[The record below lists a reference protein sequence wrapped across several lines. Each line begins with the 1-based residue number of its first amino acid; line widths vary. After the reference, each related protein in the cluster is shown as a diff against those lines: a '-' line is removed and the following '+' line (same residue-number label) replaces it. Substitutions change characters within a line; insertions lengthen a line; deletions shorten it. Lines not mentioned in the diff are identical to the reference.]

1 MNPEPVSDILGS
13 GFEVD
18 VRRNP
23 VSHLVR
29 RLSSAP
35 AQPTK
40 DLPMPASTGN
50 TTATSGLL
58 LTLNR
63 GIQVL
68 EEVANEQGRATA
80 KALAAALDINLGTCY
95 QLLRTLQANGYVHR
109 LPGGRYGL
117 GSRVGFIADHYQATT
132 APPPELIDILHEL
145 LAAVEETVYVSVRRG
160 RRIEIAAV
168 LEGTKALRVGN
179 LSVGYGEHPHIR
191 ASVKAFLAHSRPE
204 TVEELLEGVAFEART
219 PKTITDRARFDE
231 DLHATRLRGYSID
244 DEEFTEGVSCIG
256 AVVLDGSGE
265 PMGSYGT
272 SFPVGRLATDGEAIA
287 KHVMAAAEKASR
299 ALGYTGPYPPAVDD

>member
-1 MNPEPVSDILGS
+1 
-13 GFEVD
+13 
-18 VRRNP
+18 
-23 VSHLVR
+23 
-29 RLSSAP
+29 
-35 AQPTK
+35 
-40 DLPMPASTGN
+40 MPPSTAN
-50 TTATSGLL
+50 TPSTSGLL
-58 LTLNR
+58 LTLSR

-80 KALAAALDINLGTCY
+80 KALAAALEINLGTCY

-117 GSRVGFIADHYQATT
+117 GSRIGFLADHYQATT

-145 LAAVEETVYVSVRRG
+145 LTSVEETVYVSIRRG

-179 LSVGYGEHPHIR
+179 LKVGYGEHPHIR
-191 ASVKAFLAHSRPE
+191 ASVKSFLAHARPE
-204 TVEELLEGVAFEART
+204 TVDELLEAVVFEART
-219 PKTITDRARFDE
+219 PNTITDRARLDSE
-231 DLHATRLRGYSID
+231 LEATRLRGYAID

-256 AVVLDGSGE
+256 AVVVDGSGE

-272 SFPVGRLATDGEAIA
+272 SFPAGRLVTEGEAIA
-287 KHVMAAAEKASR
+287 KQVMAAAEKASR
-299 ALGYTGPYPPAVDD
+299 VLGYEGPYPPTVAD

>member
-1 MNPEPVSDILGS
+1 
-13 GFEVD
+13 
-18 VRRNP
+18 
-23 VSHLVR
+23 
-29 RLSSAP
+29 
-35 AQPTK
+35 
-40 DLPMPASTGN
+40 MPPSTAN
-50 TTATSGLL
+50 TPSTSGLL

-117 GSRVGFIADHYQATT
+117 GSRVGFLADHYQATT

-145 LAAVEETVYVSVRRG
+145 LAAVEETVYVSIRRG

-179 LSVGYGEHPHIR
+179 MNVGYGEHPHIR
-191 ASVKAFLAHSRPE
+191 ASVKAFLAHSRSE
-204 TVEELLEGVAFEART
+204 TVDELLDDVTFEART
-219 PKTITDRARFDE
+219 PNTITDRAGLDAE
-231 DLHATRLRGYSID
+231 LHATRIRGYGID

-272 SFPVGRLATDGEAIA
+272 SFPAGRLATDGEAIA
-287 KHVMAAAEKASR
+287 KHVMSAAETASR
-299 ALGYTGPYPPAVDD
+299 ALGYTGPYPPSTDR